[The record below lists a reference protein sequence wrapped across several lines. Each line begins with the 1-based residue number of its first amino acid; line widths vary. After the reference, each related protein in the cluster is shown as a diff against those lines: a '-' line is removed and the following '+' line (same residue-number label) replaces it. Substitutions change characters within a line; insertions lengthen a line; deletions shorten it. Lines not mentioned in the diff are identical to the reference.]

1 MRVFSFSIAVYFNPL
16 NRIQLENLMNQVAK
30 TFSSH
35 VQEVAREKFRIIDVQ
50 RQKFI
55 TVRLTI
61 KELARRKHNTQQHKP
76 KNLKQSIRETST
88 NNKKFRSTQNRN
100 LIIRIFK

>member
-1 MRVFSFSIAVYFNPL
+1 MS
-16 NRIQLENLMNQVAK
+16 QVAK

-61 KELARRKHNTQQHKP
+61 KELARKKLNTQQHKP
-76 KNLKQSIRETST
+76 KNLKQSIRKYLQTT
-88 NNKKFRSTQNRN
+88 KNFTSTQNRN